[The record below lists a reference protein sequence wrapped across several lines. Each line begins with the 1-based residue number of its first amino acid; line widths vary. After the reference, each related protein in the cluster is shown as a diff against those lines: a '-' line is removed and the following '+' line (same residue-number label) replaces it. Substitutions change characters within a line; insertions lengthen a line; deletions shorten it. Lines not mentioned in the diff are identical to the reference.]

1 MKTPTL
7 ISTLTCVCFHFTYRV
22 QFQHN
27 ALFELLKYFQFAAI
41 ICLLLSRHINK
52 YS

>member
-7 ISTLTCVCFHFTYRV
+7 ISTLTCVCVFHFTYRV

-27 ALFELLKYFQFAAI
+27 ALFELLKYFPFAAI
-41 ICLLLSRHINK
+41 IACF
-52 YS
+52 